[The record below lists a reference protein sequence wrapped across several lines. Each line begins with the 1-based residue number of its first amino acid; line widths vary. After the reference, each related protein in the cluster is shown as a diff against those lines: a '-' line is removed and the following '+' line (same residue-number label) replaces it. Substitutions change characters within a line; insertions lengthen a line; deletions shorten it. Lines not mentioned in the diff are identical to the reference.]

1 MKRIITHF
9 CFGCLFAIWLSSCY
23 SNKDRAIKSL
33 TSQCDSLENV
43 LFGRDSMVLA
53 MNSYL
58 EVIASS
64 LDSIKEAEQ
73 IYTLTR
79 DVEGNSLS
87 RDVIQENL
95 DLLERVLK
103 RQRDR
108 IEELDS
114 TLKVT
119 SDSVGYYR
127 QLISYLYI
135 QIDKKDEEIRQMKQ
149 ELDQKDKTIRT
160 LTTRVNTTQQKLD
173 EAELLAK
180 EQSETIDLQSEIMD
194 LNQRLANT
202 GYVLLASKKELQSMG
217 ILSRGLKK
225 TINYDNIDPS
235 KFQKLDMREITEIPL
250 SSNSATILSTM
261 PADSYKIERVD
272 NGTTIKILD
281 PGKFWSITTF
291 LIIQIQ

>member
-23 SNKDRAIKSL
+23 SNKDRAIESL